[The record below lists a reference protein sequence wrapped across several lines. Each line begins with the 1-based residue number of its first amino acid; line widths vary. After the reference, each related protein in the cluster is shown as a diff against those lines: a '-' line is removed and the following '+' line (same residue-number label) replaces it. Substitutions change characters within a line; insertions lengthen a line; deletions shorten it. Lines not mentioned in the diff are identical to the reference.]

1 MTLGSAALSIAG
13 LCCGLGVIA
22 TLGIGSGAGILSNKL
37 LKSKKEEQQQ
47 QLKALI
53 AKDVPLALEDAITES
68 EKKIKIIYADIAS
81 ESIKKKK
88 IGW

>member
-37 LKSKKEEQQQ
+37 LKSKKKNSNNN
-47 QLKALI
+47 LKR
-53 AKDVPLALEDAITES
+53 
-68 EKKIKIIYADIAS
+68 
-81 ESIKKKK
+81 
-88 IGW
+88 